1 MGIANRISSP
11 GHDIQLNTGGQ
22 KLKTSFSLRYMIM
35 KLYCVNNKDI
45 AVELRLFFQT
55 VFSLIFLITESFN
68 NDMVH

>member
-1 MGIANRISSP
+1 MILCDLLSSSRNMGIANRISSP

-45 AVELRLFFQT
+45 AVELRLFF
-55 VFSLIFLITESFN
+55 SNSI
-68 NDMVH
+68 